1 MLCLGSV
8 WKSGCS
14 RKHVEKVKFENSFT
28 GKSFSGIFRYGKTVL
43 CALWRKQQLKKI
55 YVTYVWVTRL
65 QPAAAFA
72 FGFAFGF
79 AAFGFAFGFA
89 FGIAAFASRCNVN
102 ATRRSLWRLTSR
114 SLATPQA
121 TAAEAYARCIAPP
134 HALMSPERA
143 RALAMKASSLS
154 LSDAAATGAAASGFE
169 SDEVSRSNGDGVI
182 WQDAV
187 GLDRVGVQSIKN
199 EIPGTELEKPKKPP
213 SPICIDGTIASIAS
227 AKSLEGGAPSPT
239 ASAKLPTGLQGLV

>member
-1 MLCLGSV
+1 MLCLESV
-8 WKSGCS
+8 WKNGCP
-14 RKHVEKVKFENSFT
+14 RKHVEKVNFENSFT

-79 AAFGFAFGFA
+79 T
-89 FGIAAFASRCNVN
+89 ASRCAAN

-143 RALAMKASSLS
+143 RALTMKASSLS
-154 LSDAAATGAAASGFE
+154 LSDAAATGAAASGIE
-169 SDEVSRSNGDGVI
+169 SDEDFRSNGDGVI
-182 WQDAV
+182 WRDAV
-187 GLDRVGVQSIKN
+187 GLDRVGVNSCKN
-199 EIPGTELEKPKKPP
+199 EIAGTELENPRSHHPL
-213 SPICIDGTIASIAS
+213 SASTEAS
-227 AKSLEGGAPSPT
+227 
-239 ASAKLPTGLQGLV
+239 QR